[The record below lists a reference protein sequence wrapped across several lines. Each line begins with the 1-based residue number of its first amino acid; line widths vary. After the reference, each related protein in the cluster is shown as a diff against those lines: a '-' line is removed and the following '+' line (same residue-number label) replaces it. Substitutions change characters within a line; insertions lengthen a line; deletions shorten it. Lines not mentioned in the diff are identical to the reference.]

1 MPSNSSQH
9 QHSTTDSNIIVKE
22 ENADYTENNQQQ
34 QLLDETN
41 QQDQQMICVQSDGT
55 ITLQTMSKQLQQQ
68 QPSQEEQLGVEEG
81 NNNAAEEDLIV
92 AELSRLPLN
101 TQLVNAAGKIAITPY
116 GEGKKIMQSKRA
128 KTVSD
133 TLRETY
139 VKKIGKRLQP
149 SNIAPSPSTSSTQQ
163 QVPQHIQI
171 PQSTVYY

>member
-9 QHSTTDSNIIVKE
+9 QDSTTDSNIIVKE

-34 QLLDETN
+34 MLDETN